1 MQIVR
6 LRPADPGG
14 KTRAFLDVQFDNG
27 VIVRGLKLVKTGAG
41 MRVFSTDVRGELVV
55 AIPPAVADEIVR
67 MAVAY
72 DKAA

>member
-14 KTRAFLDVQFDNG
+14 KTRAFLDVQLDNG
-27 VIVRGLKLVKTGAG
+27 VIVRGLKLVKTGSG
-41 MRVFSTDVRGELVV
+41 MRVFSPDVRGELVV

>member
-6 LRPADPGG
+6 MRPAQPGG
-14 KTRAFLDVQFDNG
+14 KTRAYLDVQFENG
-27 VIVRGLKLVKTGAG
+27 VIARGLRLVKTGAG
-41 MRVFSTDVRGELVV
+41 MRVFSPDIRGELVV